1 MSFFSSTSSPCFVLS
16 FFRSFFLF
24 AVVNHICVYEREYYE
39 PCIPDLKLAYNL
51 EEVFIIGLL
60 IGTRGTIF
68 TVFENFRKKFGLSK
82 QLSKDVAVAAVKG
95 SCQILHNHLYNV

>member
-1 MSFFSSTSSPCFVLS
+1 MRVDKQK
-16 FFRSFFLF
+16 
-24 AVVNHICVYEREYYE
+24 REYYE

-95 SCQILHNHLYNV
+95 SCQILHNHLYNI